1 MSFIRTEPPL
11 RLSGEAAAAL
21 AADLERR
28 VRGEV
33 RFRAEDRALY
43 STDAS
48 NYRQVPIG
56 VVIPRDAEDAV
67 QTVACCREH
76 GAPILPRGCGTS
88 LSGETCN
95 VAVVIDFSKYH
106 NQVLDID
113 YGEKRARVESGA
125 IFDDLR
131 NEVERNGLT
140 VAFDTST
147 HAYATIGGMVGNNSC
162 GVHSVLAEKMGAG
175 SGRTED
181 NIHELEVLTY
191 DGLRLKVGPTPEDE
205 LERIIRAGG
214 RRGEIYGG
222 LKALRDRYA
231 DLIRKRFPK
240 IPRRVSGYSL
250 PQLLPEH
257 GFNVAR
263 ALVGTEGTCVTVL
276 EATVGLVDSPPARA
290 MLVIGYPDVYATG
303 DHVPEVRASGP
314 VGLEAIDARLI
325 ENMRRKGLHTKDL
338 DLLPEGGGWLLA
350 EFGGETLAEA
360 QAQARELMD
369 ALGKRNHPPA
379 MRLITEPEE
388 QTAIWHIRESGLGAT
403 AFVPGRA
410 ENWPGWED
418 SAVPPE
424 RVGEYLRDL
433 KALFDRYDYSA
444 ALYGHFGQGC
454 IHCRINFDIGTPEGV
469 ARWRSFL
476 DDAADL
482 VVRYGG
488 SFSGEHGD
496 GQARAALLPKLF
508 GDELVTA
515 FREFKAIWDPQG
527 RMNPGK
533 VVDPYPITAHLR
545 AGPGYR
551 PPNLDTHFAYPED
564 GGSFARAL
572 SRCVG
577 VGKCRMRSGQVMCP
591 SFMATREEEHTTRGR
606 ARSLFEMLH
615 GGPPIKEGWKSEEVH
630 EALDLCLACKGCK
643 SDCPVNVDM
652 ATYKAEFMA
661 HYYKGRL
668 RPMHMY
674 SMGLIYWWAR
684 AASHMPRVVNAM
696 TRTEPFA
703 GVLKRMGGIAPQRQM
718 PPFAS
723 PTLTAWFRRRSVPQG
738 DRRPAQR
745 RVLLWPDTFTN
756 YLTPEPGQA
765 AVEVLEAA
773 GYRVEIP
780 PRPLCC
786 GRPLYAI
793 GMLDRAKSLWRQT
806 LEHLR
811 PAIREGIPLVGIEPS
826 CVAAF
831 RDELVNLF
839 PEDEDARKLAGQTFL
854 LSEFLREEGFEPPR
868 LERNALVH
876 FHCNHHA
883 IMGKE
888 AENAMLDTLG
898 LRHRDLNAGCCGMAG
913 PFGFEAGH
921 YDVSVKCG
929 ERVLLPEVRRADAD
943 TLIIADGFSCREQI
957 AQCTG
962 RRALHLAEVLHMA
975 MNGGAALHTP

>member
-1 MSFIRTEPPL
+1 MANIRAEPPS
-11 RLSGEAAAAL
+11 RPSDEAVAAL
-21 AADLERR
+21 VADLERR
-28 VRGEV
+28 IRGEV
-33 RFRAEDRALY
+33 RFRTEDQALY

-56 VVIPRDAEDAV
+56 VVIPCDEEDAV
-67 QTVACCREH
+67 EAVACCREH
-76 GAPILPRGCGTS
+76 GVPILPRGCGTS

-95 VAVVIDFSKYH
+95 VAVVLDFSKYH
-106 NQVLDID
+106 NRVLDID
-113 YGEKRARVESGA
+113 YENKRARVQSGT

-131 NEVERNGLT
+131 GEVERNGLT

-205 LERIIRAGG
+205 LERIIREGG
-214 RRGEIYGG
+214 RRGEIYGR
-222 LKALRDRYA
+222 LKALRDKYA
-231 DLIRKRFPK
+231 DLIRERYPQ

-276 EATVGLVDSPPARA
+276 DATVGLVESPPARV
-290 MLVIGYPDVYATG
+290 MLVLGYPDVYATG

-350 EFGGETLAEA
+350 EFGGENQEEAE
-360 QAQARELMD
+360 AQARELMD
-369 ALGKRNHPPA
+369 ALGKGSHPPS
-379 MRLITEPEE
+379 MRLITSPEE

-403 AFVPGRA
+403 AFVPGR
-410 ENWPGWED
+410 EDNWPGWED

-444 ALYGHFGQGC
+444 SLYGHFGQGC
-454 IHCRINFDIGTPEGV
+454 IHCRINFDVRTSEGV
-469 ARWRSFL
+469 AKWRSFM

-508 GDELVTA
+508 GEELVNA
-515 FREFKAIWDPQG
+515 FREFKAIWDPEG

-533 VVDPYPITAHLR
+533 VVDPYPITAHLQ
-545 AGPGYR
+545 AGPDYR
-551 PPNLDTHFAYPED
+551 PPKLDTHFAYPED
-564 GGSFARAL
+564 EGSFARAI

-577 VGKCRMRSGQVMCP
+577 VGKCRMRGGQVMCP

-606 ARSLFEMLH
+606 AHSLFEMLH
-615 GGPPIKEGWKSEEVH
+615 GGPIKDGWKSEEVH

-643 SDCPVNVDM
+643 SDCPINVDM

-661 HYYKGRL
+661 HYYEGRR
-668 RPMHMY
+668 RPVHMY

-684 AASHMPRVVNAM
+684 AASRMPGTANFF

-703 GVLKRMGGIAPQRQM
+703 AILKRVGGIATERQM
-718 PPFAS
+718 PAFAS
-723 PTLTAWFRRRSVPQG
+723 PTLTTWFRRRSSQDGVPG
-738 DRRPAQR
+738 GR

-756 YLTPEPGQA
+756 YLTPEPGKA

-793 GMLDRAKSLWRQT
+793 GMLDRAKKLWRQT
-806 LEHLR
+806 LDHLR
-811 PAIREGIPLVGIEPS
+811 PAIREGVPLVGVEPS

-831 RDELVNLF
+831 RDELVNLS
-839 PEDEDARKLAGQTFL
+839 PDDEDARTLSNQTFL

-868 LERNALVH
+868 LERRALVH
-876 FHCNHHA
+876 YHCNHHA

-888 AENAMLDTLG
+888 AENEVLDALG
-898 LRHRDLNAGCCGMAG
+898 LDHRDLNAGCCGMAG
-913 PFGFEAGH
+913 PFGFEADH
-921 YDVSVKCG
+921 YDVSIKCG
-929 ERVLLPEVRRADAD
+929 ERVLLPAVRRADPDA
-943 TLIIADGFSCREQI
+943 LVIANGFSCREQI

-962 RRALHLAEVLHMA
+962 RQAVHLAEVLRMA
-975 MNGGAALHTP
+975 MNGDAA